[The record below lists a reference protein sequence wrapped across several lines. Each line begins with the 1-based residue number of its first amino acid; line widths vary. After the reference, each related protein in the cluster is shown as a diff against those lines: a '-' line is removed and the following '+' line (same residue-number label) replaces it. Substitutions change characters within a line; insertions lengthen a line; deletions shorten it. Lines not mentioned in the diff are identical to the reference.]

1 MGTTD
6 KKYKF
11 LIQYEDYNPRY
22 KQRADRYPLMC
33 EEDNTKLKCTLEQA
47 IQYAKDKIDG
57 DCYTQALIMSYD
69 PHDYSYNSG
78 IASVSTIPPYIEC
91 KANELH
97 LDIRDQENF
106 YKIKEKYT
114 RIYNAVTKQCI
125 ANYIIN
131 LDKFT
136 DEMEFNGDKTTIEF
150 GDIDF
155 TVCKNDF
162 NNHCYRAR
170 IQMIS
175 KLQQVVSDVT
185 GVHGLEDFNPRV
197 YKYER
202 WQECLF
208 DYDET
213 DQLHYDDD
221 EIEL

>member
-1 MGTTD
+1 MGTTE

-11 LIQYEDYNPRY
+11 LIEYENFDVARKRHPFE
-22 KQRADRYPLMC
+22 YPVTYD
-33 EEDNTKLKCTLEQA
+33 EDNTKLKCTLEQA

-57 DCYTQALIMSYD
+57 DCYMQALIMSYD

-78 IASVSTIPPYIEC
+78 IASVSTIPPYIEH
-91 KANELH
+91 KADELH
-97 LDIRDQENF
+97 LDIRKQEDF
-106 YKIKEKYT
+106 YKLKEKYT

-131 LDKFT
+131 LD
-136 DEMEFNGDKTTIEF
+136 
-150 GDIDF
+150 
-155 TVCKNDF
+155 NDF
-162 NNHCYRAR
+162 NNHCYRER

-175 KLQQVVSDVT
+175 KLQQVVSDIT
-185 GVHGLEDFNPRV
+185 GVHGLEDFNPRI

-208 DYDET
+208 DYDESNP
-213 DQLHYDDD
+213 LHYDED